1 MKIDLK
7 DRKILYH
14 LDLNCRQSN
23 SQIGKKVGL
32 SRKVVEYRIKR
43 MEEEGIIKNY
53 YAAIDAYK
61 LGYQFY
67 RIYLNFQYVTS
78 DLKKE
83 IIKHFVDYDK
93 ISTVSTAR
101 GFYDLITVFWVKEIE
116 TFYSFWEKTLIK
128 YGNYFSEQLFSLY
141 IKGYGYPKSVLLDDK
156 SIKNNKEIEKFGI
169 SKNYEI
175 DETDYK
181 LLNKISLEARCPLVK
196 LAKELSCSSQNVN
209 YRLKNLIEKEIIQ
222 SFRVNLDLDKIGL
235 RRNKINIYLKEHDK
249 RRDILNFLKQL
260 PNLSYFSTSIGL
272 CDLELELLVKNTDE
286 FMKIIETIDEK
297 YPGAIR
303 NYNYYSDIIDYIE
316 TFLPRMTDK
325 DFK

>member
-1 MKIDLK
+1 
-7 DRKILYH
+7 
-14 LDLNCRQSN
+14 
-23 SQIGKKVGL
+23 
-32 SRKVVEYRIKR
+32 
-43 MEEEGIIKNY
+43 MEEEEIIKNY
-53 YAAIDAYK
+53 YSTIDAYK

-83 IIKHFVDYDK
+83 IIKHFVDYEK

-116 TFYSFWEKTLIK
+116 KFYSFWDKTLIK
-128 YGNYFSEQLFSLY
+128 YGNYFAEQLFSLY
-141 IKGYGYPKSVLLDDK
+141 VKGYGYPKSVLLEDK
-156 SIKNNKEIEKFGI
+156 SIYNNKEIETFGI
-169 SKNYEI
+169 SKNNEI
-175 DETDYK
+175 DETDYR
-181 LLNKISLEARCPLVK
+181 LLNKISLDARCPLVF

-209 YRLKNLIEKEIIQ
+209 YRLKNLIEKGIIQ

-235 RRNKINIYLKEHDK
+235 RRYKINIYLKEHDK
-249 RRDILNFLKQL
+249 RIDIVNFLKQL

-272 CDLELELLVKNTDE
+272 CDLELELLTKNTDD
-286 FMKIIETIDEK
+286 FMKIIETIDGK
-297 YPGAIR
+297 FPGAIR

-316 TFLPRMTDK
+316 TFLPRMTGK